1 MKRVFDLTSSLAAI
15 VLLSPLLIVFSLLIL
30 LTMGWPVFYRQWRV
44 GRNGRHFRIIKFR
57 SMVKNADRQGPAVTV
72 GGDPR
77 ITRIG
82 KILRKYKFDELPQLL
97 NVLAGHMSV
106 VGPRPEVPEYVAF
119 YTDEQKRVLS
129 VRPGLTDPASI
140 VYRDEESILARYD
153 DTRTAYVEKIMP
165 AKLRLN
171 PAYLEKATFGG
182 DLALVFTTL
191 KKLFRPR

>member
-1 MKRVFDLTSSLAAI
+1 MKRVFDMTASLAAI
-15 VLLSPLLIVFSLLIL
+15 ILLSPLLVVFSLLIL
-30 LTMGWPVFYRQWRV
+30 LTMGWPVFYRQRRV
-44 GRNGRHFRIIKFR
+44 GRYGRHFRIIKFR
-57 SMVKNADRQGPAVTV
+57 SMVKNADRQGPAVTA

-82 KILRKYKFDELPQLL
+82 SILRKYKFDELPQLF

-106 VGPRPEVPEYVAF
+106 VGPRPEVPEYVAM
-119 YTDEQKRVLS
+119 YTDEQKKVLS

-153 DTRTAYVEKIMP
+153 DTRAAYIEKVMP

-171 PAYLEKATFGG
+171 LAYLEKPTFGS

-191 KKLFRPR
+191 KKLFRRR